1 MRKTQKMATTN
12 VINTTIT
19 IFRLSSSK
27 EALVGGL
34 IDGCRVGTGVVMAE
48 SAVDGRFTPPAVD
61 VWTLAIC

>member
-1 MRKTQKMATTN
+1 MRKTQKMATMN

-48 SAVDGRFTPPAVD
+48 SWPRWTD
-61 VWTLAIC
+61 VSPVERQ